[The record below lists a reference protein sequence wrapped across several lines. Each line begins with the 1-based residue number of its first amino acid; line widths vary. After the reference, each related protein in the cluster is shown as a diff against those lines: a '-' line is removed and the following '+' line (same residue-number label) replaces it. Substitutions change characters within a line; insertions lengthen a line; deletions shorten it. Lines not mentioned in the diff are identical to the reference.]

1 MSWLTERLTRVV
13 TAAAAALRG
22 FSDAPG
28 RKVMLLMSGG
38 WPDSPTDWLLRD
50 DTRRSYEIQS
60 GASSRDAIYGPL
72 IETANRLSY
81 SLYPVDVP
89 GSSDPA
95 TSVSIERAALRY
107 LADQTG
113 GRPLLA
119 DNSVRTLE
127 TTAADT
133 RFYYWI
139 GFVPQWKGDDASHK
153 TTIEVLRKGVATR
166 TRRNFAD
173 LSRERQVTMTVE
185 SLLRLGNQASA
196 ATLPVRV
203 GEIRKAG
210 AGKAEVLL
218 QMLVPIDE
226 LTFLPYEGRHV
237 AEVEM
242 RIAVQ
247 DEDGLTTD
255 IPIVPM
261 KITLDEPP
269 EKGSMQRWESR
280 IKIRRQT
287 HQVVV
292 TFYDIGSGK
301 LLSTRLEVDPKS
313 L

>member
-1 MSWLTERLTRVV
+1 
-13 TAAAAALRG
+13 
-22 FSDAPG
+22 
-28 RKVMLLMSGG
+28 MSGG
-38 WPDSPTDWLLRD
+38 WPDNPTDWLLRD
-50 DTRRSYEIQS
+50 DTGRLYEIQS
-60 GASSRDAIYGPL
+60 NQPYSREVIYGPL
-72 IETANRLSY
+72 IETANLLSY

-89 GSSDPA
+89 GSSDSA
-95 TSVSIERAALRY
+95 TEVAIERAALRH

-119 DNSVRTLE
+119 NDNVRTLE
-127 TTAADT
+127 TTADDT

-139 GFVPQWKGDDASHK
+139 GFVPKWKGDDVSHK
-153 TTIEVLRKGVATR
+153 IRIEVLRKGVTTR
-166 TRRNFAD
+166 TRRNFSD
-173 LSRERQVTMTVE
+173 LSRQRQVTMTVE

-196 ATLPVRV
+196 ATFPVRV
-203 GEIRKAG
+203 GEVRKAG
-210 AGKAEVLL
+210 VGKVEVLL

-226 LTFLPYEGRHV
+226 LTFLPYKGHHV
-237 AEVEM
+237 AEAEM

-269 EKGSMQRWESR
+269 EKGGMQRWESR

-292 TFYDIGSGK
+292 TFYDKGSGK